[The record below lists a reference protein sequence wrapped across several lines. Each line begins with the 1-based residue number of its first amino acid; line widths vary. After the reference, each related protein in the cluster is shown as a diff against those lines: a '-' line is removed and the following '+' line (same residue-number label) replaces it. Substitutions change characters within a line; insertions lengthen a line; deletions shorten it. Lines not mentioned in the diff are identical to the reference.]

1 MRPISHLLLQ
11 FETHLWSRVRCELKN
26 PEKELDSFFSIL
38 AKRLRENL
46 MQSLLANIPANETIA
61 LLFEIYELFCENLAA
76 SSTGPRRLPPGK
88 PYA

>member
-1 MRPISHLLLQ
+1 MRPISHLLLP

-46 MQSLLANIPANETIA
+46 MQSLLANIPAN
-61 LLFEIYELFCENLAA
+61 A
-76 SSTGPRRLPPGK
+76 SP
-88 PYA
+88 